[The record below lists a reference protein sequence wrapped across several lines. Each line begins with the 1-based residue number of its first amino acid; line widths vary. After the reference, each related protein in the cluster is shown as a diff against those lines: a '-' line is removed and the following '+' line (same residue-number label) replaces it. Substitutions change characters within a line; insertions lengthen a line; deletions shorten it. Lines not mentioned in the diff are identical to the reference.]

1 MIDKGFGELENK
13 LEEYE
18 LLSDFINSNG
28 ETDFDK
34 NWNKLMQAVEKIE
47 SIRHQKYGRFIVTI
61 AEDTCLI
68 RSTNVTKNDVY
79 SKMYCTKG
87 NKLNSVYNSC
97 LMFVEFW
104 NNLNK

>member
-1 MIDKGFGELENK
+1 MIDKEFGELENK

-28 ETDFDK
+28 ETEFDK

-61 AEDTCLI
+61 SEDTCLI
-68 RSTNVTKNDVY
+68 RSTNVTKNDIY
-79 SKMYCTKG
+79 SKLYVSRD
-87 NKLNSVYNSC
+87 NKIRAVYESC
-97 LMFVEFW
+97 LLFVKFW
-104 NNLNK
+104 NNLK